1 MLTGSLKQALCD
13 YPSIYSHSLPPTFNP
28 RPTWSTAVDQCPQR
42 PAALPVSAE
51 VVDGDLWELVL
62 DPSQKPLFRGLVLAV
77 SPHLLLVPHGHGD
90 GVVEDQSP
98 HHAQDEFHVTIH
110 YGLRVWRGETDLG
123 SDFRF
128 TSTNTIYCLDEGRR
142 KTKDGE
148 VESK

>member
-1 MLTGSLKQALCD
+1 MNTTS
-13 YPSIYSHSLPPTFNP
+13 YPLDIGDGPPE
-28 RPTWSTAVDQCPQR
+28 PTWSTAIDQGSQGL
-42 PAALPVSAE
+42 ATLPVSAE
-51 VVDGDLWELVL
+51 VVDGQVWHFIL
-62 DPSQKPLFRGLVLAV
+62 DPSQKPLLRGLLLRLVIHLV
-77 SPHLLLVPHGHGD
+77 FPHRHGD